1 MENIRIKV
9 YEDFMQQK
17 CIKLEDRKTIIDYW
31 VCVIAFIFDLNFNIS
46 LQYVK
51 ENNYIDIL
59 VDRLEYKNESTKQ
72 KMEDIR
78 KCAKEYIKN
87 KYN

>member
-1 MENIRIKV
+1 MENITIKV
-9 YEDFMQQK
+9 YEDFTQQK
-17 CIKLEDRKTIIDYW
+17 CIKLEDRKTIIEYW
-31 VCVIAFIFDLNFNIS
+31 VCVIAFIFDLNLNIS

-78 KCAKEYIKN
+78 KCAKEYINNRCK
-87 KYN
+87 